1 MADKKT
7 PLEKEWD
14 SFLKRE
20 NKTLKRYGTRKEP
33 FWEKKLH
40 KAVPDGLREKLED
53 AFYKAFCVILE
64 NGTGVIEKT
73 FPKEKLEAE
82 FKTRE
87 YAGRLYP
94 VRKNLAAGRK
104 LAARQAAA
112 GVAGA
117 CAEGAVL
124 GLLGIGLP
132 DIPLFLAAL
141 LRGLYTQ
148 ALHFGV
154 DYRNPEEQ
162 ELLLEFLAL
171 SLYSGEDFKER
182 DAAMNRKLYRMAR
195 RPHREALT
203 EKTQA
208 YGAASPGKTKEFE
221 AAPPDKAP
229 ADVDAA
235 ALDASRALSGE
246 LLYMKFLQGVP
257 IAGVIGGL
265 YDGIYMK
272 KVTGYAAI
280 KLERRYLLGKS
291 EGKCG

>member
-1 MADKKT
+1 MPDKKT

-20 NKTLKRYGTRKEP
+20 NKTLKKYGTRKEP

-64 NGTGVIEKT
+64 KGTGVIEKT

-132 DIPLFLAAL
+132 DIPLFLASL
-141 LRGLYTQ
+141 LRSLYTQ

-154 DYRNPEEQ
+154 DYRNQEEQ
-162 ELLLEFLAL
+162 ELLLELLAL

-182 DAAMNRKLYRMAR
+182 DAAMNRKLYQMAR
-195 RPHREALT
+195 RTHA
-203 EKTQA
+203 
-208 YGAASPGKTKEFE
+208 
-221 AAPPDKAP
+221 AAPSEMDSAYRPALSEKAP

-235 ALDASRALSGE
+235 ALGASRALSGE

-272 KVTGYAAI
+272 KVTDYTAL

-291 EGKCG
+291 EEKRG

>member
-7 PLEKEWD
+7 PLDKEWD

-73 FPKEKLEAE
+73 FSREKLEAE

-112 GVAGA
+112 RVAGA

-132 DIPLFLAAL
+132 DIPIFLAAL
-141 LRGLYTQ
+141 LRGMYTQ

-162 ELLLEFLAL
+162 ELLLELLAL

-182 DAAMNRKLYRMAR
+182 DAALNRKLYQMAR
-195 RPHREALT
+195 MEH
-203 EKTQA
+203 
-208 YGAASPGKTKEFE
+208 G
-221 AAPPDKAP
+221 AAPPEKGP
-229 ADVDAA
+229 ADLEAA
-235 ALDASRALSGE
+235 SLNASRALSGE

-280 KLERRYLLGKS
+280 KLERRYLLGKLQ
-291 EGKCG
+291 EKRG

>member
-7 PLEKEWD
+7 PLDKEWD

-73 FPKEKLEAE
+73 FSREKLEAE

-132 DIPLFLAAL
+132 DIPIFLAAL
-141 LRGLYTQ
+141 LRGMYTQ

-154 DYRNPEEQ
+154 DYRSPEEQ
-162 ELLLEFLAL
+162 ELLLELLAL

-182 DAAMNRKLYRMAR
+182 DAALNRKLYQMAR
-195 RPHREALT
+195 RAH
-203 EKTQA
+203 
-208 YGAASPGKTKEFE
+208 GAAPLEKVSADVAAPPGKTPAFE
-221 AAPPDKAP
+221 SEPPEKGP
-229 ADVDAA
+229 ADLDAA

-280 KLERRYLLGKS
+280 KLERRYLLGKLQ
-291 EGKCG
+291 EKRG

>member
-20 NKTLKRYGTRKEP
+20 NKTLKKYGTRKEP

-162 ELLLEFLAL
+162 ELLLELLAL

-195 RPHREALT
+195 RPH
-203 EKTQA
+203 
-208 YGAASPGKTKEFE
+208 GD
-221 AAPPDKAP
+221 APPEEAP
-229 ADVDAA
+229 AGVDAA

-291 EGKCG
+291 EEKRG

>member
-7 PLEKEWD
+7 PLDKEWD

-73 FPKEKLEAE
+73 FSREKLEAE

-132 DIPLFLAAL
+132 DIPLFLSAL
-141 LRGLYTQ
+141 LRGMYTQ

-162 ELLLEFLAL
+162 ELLLELLAL

-182 DAAMNRKLYRMAR
+182 DAALNRKLYQMA
-195 RPHREALT
+195 HRAHGATPLEKVSADVAAPPG
-203 EKTQA
+203 KTQA
-208 YGAASPGKTKEFE
+208 FE
-221 AAPPDKAP
+221 SEPPEKGP
-229 ADVDAA
+229 ADLDAA

-280 KLERRYLLGKS
+280 KLERRYLLGKLQ
-291 EGKCG
+291 EKRG

>member
-20 NKTLKRYGTRKEP
+20 NRILKRYGTRKEP
-33 FWEKKLH
+33 FWEKKLQ
-40 KAVPDGLREKLED
+40 KAVPDGLREKLEA

-87 YAGRLYP
+87 YAGKLYP

-104 LAARQAAA
+104 LAARKAAA

-141 LRGLYTQ
+141 LRVLYTQ

-154 DYRNPEEQ
+154 DYRKQEEQ
-162 ELLLEFLAL
+162 ELLLQLLAL

-182 DAAMNRKLYRMAR
+182 DAAMNRKLYRMTR
-195 RPHREALT
+195 KGYGEASS
-203 EKTQA
+203 E
-208 YGAASPGKTKEFE
+208 
-221 AAPPDKAP
+221 KAP
-229 ADVDAA
+229 ADVERA

-272 KVTGYAAI
+272 KAADYVSI

-291 EGKCG
+291 EENHG

>member
-1 MADKKT
+1 M
-7 PLEKEWD
+7 
-14 SFLKRE
+14 
-20 NKTLKRYGTRKEP
+20 
-33 FWEKKLH
+33 
-40 KAVPDGLREKLED
+40 
-53 AFYKAFCVILE
+53 ILE

-73 FPKEKLEAE
+73 FSREKLEAE

-141 LRGLYTQ
+141 LRGMYTQ

-154 DYRNPEEQ
+154 DYRSPEEQ
-162 ELLLEFLAL
+162 ELLLELLAL

-182 DAAMNRKLYRMAR
+182 DAALNRKLYQMAR
-195 RPHREALT
+195 RAH
-203 EKTQA
+203 
-208 YGAASPGKTKEFE
+208 G
-221 AAPPDKAP
+221 AAPPEKTPAFGAAPPEKGP
-229 ADVDAA
+229 ADLDAA

-280 KLERRYLLGKS
+280 KLERRYLLGKLQ
-291 EGKCG
+291 EKRG

>member
-7 PLEKEWD
+7 PLDKEWD

-20 NKTLKRYGTRKEP
+20 NKTLKRYGTRKDP

-73 FPKEKLEAE
+73 FSREKLEAE

-141 LRGLYTQ
+141 LRGMYTQ

-154 DYRNPEEQ
+154 DYRSPEEQ
-162 ELLLEFLAL
+162 ELLLELLAL

-182 DAAMNRKLYRMAR
+182 DAALNRKLYQMAR
-195 RPHREALT
+195 RAH
-203 EKTQA
+203 
-208 YGAASPGKTKEFE
+208 GAAPPGKTPAFG
-221 AAPPDKAP
+221 AAPPEKGP
-229 ADVDAA
+229 ADLDAA
-235 ALDASRALSGE
+235 ALNASRALSGE

-280 KLERRYLLGKS
+280 KLERRYLLGKLQ
-291 EGKCG
+291 EKRG